1 LEREFTQNDFP
12 KVKEVIMTKNQGQN
26 RRPKILPLTVLKLW
40 AMTAGRCEFYGCNE
54 PLWRESLTMKEVNN
68 SHISH
73 IIAHSPSGPRG
84 HGTLSK
90 KLEKD
95 FSNLMLVCRNHH
107 NVIDSKEHEKDYPVE
122 LLKKY
127 KEMHESRIK
136 TQTAIQDDLKTTV
149 LIFKANVGDR
159 RVNFPTDKL
168 DKAITPRYPD
178 GKGVMIDLT
187 SLNGND
193 NPQYWDVLKKH
204 IAAEVRQNLKEGA
217 RQEGSKHLSVFAIG
231 PIPLLV
237 HLGNSIGSLVSI
249 DLYHWH
255 RDNQDWSWKGP
266 GACVAK
272 FTVKKPSISKS
283 KSKEVA
289 LVLSLSG
296 KIHRSE
302 VARVF
307 KRDMPVYEIA
317 IPQPSSTFLKTKEQL
332 LEFQRIYRATLHQIR
347 RVHKRVERIHLFP
360 AIPAPIA
367 VTCGRELL
375 PKIDPSLRVYDC
387 DKRSG
392 GFVFTLAVN

>member
-1 LEREFTQNDFP
+1 
-12 KVKEVIMTKNQGQN
+12 MTKNQGQN
-26 RRPKILPLTVLKLW
+26 RRPKIPQITILKLW
-40 AMTAGRCEFYGCNE
+40 AMAAGRCEFYGCNE
-54 PLWRESLTMKEVNN
+54 PLWRENLTMKEVNN
-68 SHISH
+68 SHIGH
-73 IIAHSPSGPRG
+73 IVAHSPSGPRG
-84 HGTLSK
+84 HRILSK
-90 KLEKD
+90 QLAKA

-107 NVIDSKEHEKDYPVE
+107 NLIDSKEHEKGYPVE

-127 KEMHESRIK
+127 KEMHEHRIK

-149 LIFKANVGDR
+149 LIFKANIGNR
-159 RVNFPTDKL
+159 WVNFPTDKL
-168 DKAITPRYPD
+168 DKAIAPRFPD

-193 NPQYWDVLKKH
+193 NSQYWDMLKRH
-204 IAAEVRQNLKEGA
+204 IANEVRQNLKEGA
-217 RQEGSKHLSVFAIG
+217 RQEGSKHLSVFAVG

-237 HLGNSIGSLVSI
+237 YLGNSIGSLVPV

-255 RDNQDWSWKGP
+255 RDNQDWSWKRP
-266 GACVAK
+266 GAGAAK
-272 FTVKKPSISKS
+272 FTIKKPARSESKN
-283 KSKEVA
+283 KEVA

-302 VARVF
+302 VTRVL

-317 IPQPSSTFLKTKEQL
+317 IPQPTSTFLKTKEQL

-347 RVHKRVERIHLFP
+347 RVHARVERIHLFP

-375 PKIDPSLRVYDC
+375 PKIDPSLHIYDC
-387 DKRSG
+387 DKRNG